1 VVHNA
6 GKFVNL
12 WPVRASLVYKSC
24 GLAAVSTLLSSL
36 LHTYLVGM
44 SKIKTL
50 VHLIGFAAL
59 HSADESGYESPTG
72 ASLAQFLLDCL
83 WQPFFID
90 HTALRGVLRKKL
102 HHHHHHHH
110 LARRH
115 AAIWLASKQTKAR
128 YDQRR
133 ARQRDFR
140 QAPSMREQPHEQA
153 SVTEL
158 QRVADDLL
166 IQAFVTSRVLQGHNH
181 DVLMAPVH
189 SALYSLSLWE
199 LWSYPA

>member
-1 VVHNA
+1 
-6 GKFVNL
+6 
-12 WPVRASLVYKSC
+12 
-24 GLAAVSTLLSSL
+24 
-36 LHTYLVGM
+36 M

-102 HHHHHHHH
+102 H
-110 LARRH
+110 LARRN

-128 YDQRR
+128 CDERKARCDQRKVR
-133 ARQRDFR
+133 CDQRQARQRDFR
-140 QAPSMREQPHEQA
+140 QARNPIIDA
-153 SVTEL
+153 
-158 QRVADDLL
+158 
-166 IQAFVTSRVLQGHNH
+166 
-181 DVLMAPVH
+181 
-189 SALYSLSLWE
+189 
-199 LWSYPA
+199 

>member
-1 VVHNA
+1 
-6 GKFVNL
+6 
-12 WPVRASLVYKSC
+12 VRASLVYKASVV
-24 GLAAVSTLLSSL
+24 AAVSTLLSSL

-102 HHHHHHHH
+102 HHR
-110 LARRH
+110 LARRN
-115 AAIWLASKQTKAR
+115 AAVWLASKQTKAR

-133 ARQRDFR
+133 TRQRDFR
-140 QAPSMREQPHEQA
+140 QARNPIIDA
-153 SVTEL
+153 
-158 QRVADDLL
+158 
-166 IQAFVTSRVLQGHNH
+166 
-181 DVLMAPVH
+181 
-189 SALYSLSLWE
+189 
-199 LWSYPA
+199 

>member
-1 VVHNA
+1 
-6 GKFVNL
+6 
-12 WPVRASLVYKSC
+12 
-24 GLAAVSTLLSSL
+24 
-36 LHTYLVGM
+36 M

-102 HHHHHHHH
+102 HH
-110 LARRH
+110 LARH
-115 AAIWLASKQTKAR
+115 NAAIWLASKQTKVR
-128 YDQRR
+128 CDQRQ

-140 QAPSMREQPHEQA
+140 QARNPIIDA
-153 SVTEL
+153 
-158 QRVADDLL
+158 
-166 IQAFVTSRVLQGHNH
+166 
-181 DVLMAPVH
+181 
-189 SALYSLSLWE
+189 
-199 LWSYPA
+199 